1 MKKKS
6 NLIIYYL
13 LIILIYTS
21 YQSSEECASLDSDKC
36 DQYTPNGSEGT
47 KQCLP
52 VGNEGKCDLK
62 SCEELLSS
70 ECYLYTPIGE
80 GADSQN
86 CIAKDEYSEGEP
98 QCELKKCHEMD
109 INSCLNFKTKNNE
122 YKCFYNL
129 DVTTGENHCSY
140 LTCSELRDSNYCSY
154 IIFEDKNYQC
164 FQKKN
169 GAGCEKKNVLN

>member
-80 GADSQN
+80 GAQ
-86 CIAKDEYSEGEP
+86 
-98 QCELKKCHEMD
+98 ELIVRIVLQKMN
-109 INSCLNFKTKNNE
+109 IQR
-122 YKCFYNL
+122 
-129 DVTTGENHCSY
+129 ENH
-140 LTCSELRDSNYCSY
+140 NA
-154 IIFEDKNYQC
+154 N
-164 FQKKN
+164 
-169 GAGCEKKNVLN
+169 